1 MLCYIV
7 QIYETR
13 ELSEEKVRALRV
25 LGHVK
30 DADRMEQVLKF
41 SISVSHVY
49 LIINYTLY
57 PSAHN
62 LTKISQVLYF
72 LNLS

>member
-1 MLCYIV
+1 MHNALCGLYNDDPHVLSCSCIWYVV
-7 QIYETR
+7 QIYETS

-49 LIINYTLY
+49 LIIDYT
-57 PSAHN
+57 
-62 LTKISQVLYF
+62 
-72 LNLS
+72 

>member
-1 MLCYIV
+1 MLWYIV
-7 QIYETR
+7 QIYETS

-49 LIINYTLY
+49 LIIDYT
-57 PSAHN
+57 
-62 LTKISQVLYF
+62 
-72 LNLS
+72 